1 MSLLSR
7 EISRALSAYNQVG
20 GVAGL
25 LGVVF
30 CPPGKRVVQAIQA
43 LSVLSLLVEPEGF
56 QKGAASLPENRKMS
70 SGLIG
75 MEELSVCV

>member
-7 EISRALSAYNQVG
+7 EISRALSAYNQMG
-20 GVAGL
+20 GVTGL
-25 LGVVF
+25 LEVVF

-56 QKGAASLPENRKMS
+56 QKGVDSLPENRKMRN
-70 SGLIG
+70 GLVG
-75 MEELSVCV
+75 MGEPSVGV